1 MSEPSPAAS
10 NPVAP
15 AASKRRT
22 FFIRLG
28 STLGLWAL
36 MTAGLLMQ
44 LDWLLLVMIAA
55 FGLGTSAE
63 YFRLEKAD
71 AKAAPYRWGGMAL
84 CFVFWIVVAAYTI
97 SSHSE
102 PPAWLEVATLV
113 IVVQCAFLPVLRQG
127 LEAQATISR
136 VYFMIFGVVY
146 TAIMFGFLVRILY
159 LNDPSDGGQF
169 SGRHLLLLTL
179 MVTKFS
185 DMGAY
190 AFGTW
195 FGKHKM
201 IPHISPAKTWEG
213 LSGAFTG
220 SFLAMICMM
229 LAVPEK
235 LAPLTWTTAL
245 ILAPVLCIVAVFGD
259 LAESILKRCHGIKD
273 SGQKLPGIG
282 GMLDLTDSLL
292 FTAPV
297 CYFYL
302 KVIAA

>member
-1 MSEPSPAAS
+1 MPETSTPAS
-10 NPVAP
+10 TPPAP
-15 AASKRRT
+15 AASKKQT

-28 STLGLWAL
+28 STLGLWAV
-36 MTAGLLMQ
+36 MTVALLMQ
-44 LDWLLLVMIAA
+44 LDWLLVLMIAL

-63 YFRLEKAD
+63 YFRLEKSD
-71 AKAAPYRWGGMAL
+71 AKAAPYRWAGFVL
-84 CFVFWIVVAAYTI
+84 CGVFWIVTGSLSILHHA
-97 SSHSE
+97 E
-102 PPAWLEVATLV
+102 PPWWLEVAALV
-113 IVVQCAFLPVLRQG
+113 VVLQTAFILPLRQELDG
-127 LEAQATISR
+127 HATISR

-146 TAIMFGFLVRILY
+146 TAIMFGFLVRLVY
-159 LNDPSDGGQF
+159 LDGAQ
-169 SGRHLLLLTL
+169 SGRHLLLMAL

-201 IPHISPAKTWEG
+201 IPHISPGKTWQG
-213 LSGAFTG
+213 LGGAFVG
-220 SFLAMICMM
+220 CYVAMFS
-229 LAVPEK
+229 LLLTVPHQ

-245 ILAPVLCIVAVFGD
+245 LLAPLLCVVSVIGD

-273 SGQKLPGIG
+273 SGHKLPGIG
-282 GMLDLTDSLL
+282 GVLDLTDSLL

-302 KVIAA
+302 KAVS